1 MIERTFSD
9 ISEGEI
15 PDLEKESFFAGL
27 GYSSRIDWTKL
38 LASKRILII
47 SEAGSGKTH
56 ECQEQCRQL
65 QASGEASFFLE
76 LASLAQGDFKELLS
90 AEEESRF
97 DQWQSS
103 QSELAT
109 IFLDSFDELKLSLG
123 TFENALRKLSKL
135 FRGRLER
142 VRIIVTT
149 RPIPYDQEVMQRFL
163 PVPEDLEMIEP
174 SSEAFAQIALH
185 GEKKKGR
192 GVEATESAPD
202 WRTVALHP
210 FSDQEIIDFARLQG
224 VSNPEELF
232 EDLKSRNAE
241 QFARRPQDL
250 IELSADWKDHKR
262 IRTHR
267 EQVEGNIRVKLKP
280 RTDRCEVTELSIERA
295 IDGASKLALAMM
307 FSRRLTI
314 RHSAESDK
322 GGTEAAFDPALVLP
336 DWNQKE
342 IKALLERPLFG
353 FASYGRVRFH
363 HRSVMEFLASER
375 LRVLRANGMPTKAL
389 KRLIFVETKGK
400 LIVRHSKRPIAG
412 WLALFEPT
420 VFETL
425 RDNEPDVLLDEGDPQ
440 SLTVQ
445 QRVESLRAFTLKHSS
460 GGWRGLRVPIIQIHR
475 FASTELSAEIAN
487 LWWSGIENLEVRELL
502 LQIIEVGKVKE
513 CADIAFQCAS
523 DTQLELGERL
533 GGIDALIA
541 LNDER
546 LEAFVTQIVEE
557 SSDETGAISRAAATR
572 LFPQHMSIPQMLEI
586 LSRLER
592 SDDLIDE
599 LLYYVFNTI
608 SDTVWAP
615 EDLAKLRDG
624 VVSIILEDLCWQK
637 KRPHFD
643 SCSSHLEFVL
653 TAICVKGLKQP
664 DRSDYLT
671 SSTIACLVMSDDHD
685 SQKIRPELFKVLND
699 LPAELIC
706 RLFWEAD
713 SFIQG
718 LGAIVD
724 PWNRFYEATFHWHIN
739 LYRERDFPWIEK
751 CLSDRNRSEEQR
763 AVILEAACRLGPD
776 EELWF
781 DHMEG
786 LKALVSDIPPLV
798 RSIDEKIEKSKQRP
812 DDKWEKTQ
820 AMWKAKNEKKEAKDL
835 ASWVQFWAEI
845 VNNTE
850 KAFSDDNEEN
860 TAWNLWRVMIK
871 TGKPERQSGWN
882 RHFIEVQFGKEVADQ
897 LRLALMRQWRDDTP
911 TLVSERPADKKGT
924 YLMRW
929 TMGVAAIYAESED
942 PEWAEKLSADEV
954 SLAARYATIE
964 LNSLPTWVE
973 SLAKVHPVNVEEIL
987 GKELETEFNSKAGEH
1002 FHSMLLQKI
1011 SQSSDLVNGLFL
1023 PRMRIWLDE
1032 RLAKTPAEVEQTGE
1046 TERLSQVTRFLERH
1060 GDEKIG
1066 SYLCSLAAEQLADA
1080 SVQSPSPIWLPI
1092 LIKYDPPAGLKILE
1106 NRIESVKPSQS
1117 SEAVSLLGSL
1127 FGDRLSRD
1135 GINFVSP
1142 LFTPGLLLRLMRLL
1156 YKHVRVEDDVHR
1168 TNGRAYTPDER
1179 DNAEGAR
1186 NRIVNILLASK
1197 GEDGWAIKLEMASD
1211 PHCAH
1216 FKDRI
1221 VAMAE
1226 ESWAEEVDSESLNDH
1241 QITSLNKSG
1250 EVPPATSEA
1259 MFALL
1264 VDRLEDIDELLLQDV
1279 SPWESWA
1286 GIKTEKVMRRE
1297 ISRELR
1303 TLSGGLYT
1311 VDQESVTADEKE
1323 TDIRLRSTVSSHEA
1337 VIELKLADRRPLQD
1351 LLGTIED
1358 QLVEKYMASE
1368 KSRSGCLLVTLA
1380 KDRKWNNPD
1389 GGRQLEFSEVIE
1401 LLQKKAEEVETAH
1414 HQIFRLYIHSLDLRP
1429 RLRTEARIKK
1439 Y

>member
-1 MIERTFSD
+1 M
-9 ISEGEI
+9 
-15 PDLEKESFFAGL
+15 
-27 GYSSRIDWTKL
+27 
-38 LASKRILII
+38 
-47 SEAGSGKTH
+47 SEAGSGKTY
-56 ECQEQCRQL
+56 ECKEQCRRL
-65 QASGEASFFLE
+65 QGSGEAAFFLE
-76 LASLAQGDFKELLS
+76 LASLAQEDFKELLT
-90 AEEESRF
+90 AEEEARF
-97 DQWQSS
+97 DQWESS

-123 TFENALRKLSKL
+123 KFDHALRKLSKL
-135 FRGRLER
+135 LSGRLER
-142 VRIIVTT
+142 VRIVVTT
-149 RPIPYDQEVMQRFL
+149 RPIPYDQDVMQRLL
-163 PVPEDLEMIEP
+163 PVPEEIEKIES
-174 SSEAFAQIALH
+174 SSETFAQIALH
-185 GEKKKGR
+185 GTKKKAN
-192 GVEATESAPD
+192 GVEVKESAPD

-210 FSDQEIIDFARLQG
+210 FSDQEIIEFSGLQG
-224 VSNPEELF
+224 VSDPEELF

-262 IRTHR
+262 IRTHL
-267 EQVEGNIRVKLKP
+267 EQVEGNIRIKLKP
-280 RTDRCEVTELSIERA
+280 RTDGPEVAELSIEKA
-295 IDGASKLALAMM
+295 IDGASQLALAMM

-314 RHSAESDK
+314 RHSVESDK
-322 GGTEAAFDPALVLP
+322 GGTEAAFDPALILSN
-336 DWNQKE
+336 WSQKE

-412 WLALFEPT
+412 WLALFEPM
-420 VFETL
+420 VFENL
-425 RDNEPDVLLDEGDPQ
+425 RDNEPDVLLNEGDPQ
-440 SLTVQ
+440 SLTIQ

-460 GGWRGLRVPIIQIHR
+460 GGWRGLSVPTIQIHR
-475 FASTELSAEIAN
+475 FASSELSEEIRN
-487 LWWSGIENLEVRELL
+487 LWKDGIENLEIKEFLIQV
-502 LQIIEVGKVKE
+502 IEAGKVKG

-523 DTQLELGERL
+523 DCQLGLGQRL

-546 LEAFVTQIVEE
+546 LEAVVTEIVEK
-557 SSDETGAISRAAATR
+557 SSDETGDISRAATIR
-572 LFPQHMSIPQMLEI
+572 LFPQHMSIPQILKI

-592 SDDLIDE
+592 SNDLIDN

-608 SDTVWAP
+608 SDTVWSP
-615 EDLAKLRDG
+615 EDLAELRDG
-624 VVSIILEDLCWQK
+624 VVSIILEDLSWQK

-643 SCSSHLEFVL
+643 SSSSHLEFVL
-653 TAICVKGLKQP
+653 TAICVKGLKQS

-671 SSTIACLVMSDDHD
+671 SSIIACLVMSDDHD
-685 SQKIRPELFKVLND
+685 SQKIRPELFKILND
-699 LPAELIC
+699 LPAELIS

-724 PWNRFYEATFHWHIN
+724 PWNRFDEATFHWQIN
-739 LYRERDFPWIEK
+739 LNRDRDFPWVKE
-751 CLSDRNRSEEQR
+751 CLSDRSLSEEQR
-763 AVILEAACRLGPD
+763 AVILEAACRLGSDQQTWP
-776 EELWF
+776 

-786 LKALVSDIPPLV
+786 LKELVIDIPALA
-798 RSIDEKIEKSKQRP
+798 RSIDEKIEKSKQIP
-812 DDKWEKTQ
+812 DDKWEKKQ
-820 AMWKAKNEKKEAKDL
+820 AKWKAKNEKKEAKDL
-835 ASWVQFWAEI
+835 ASWVQFWTEI
-845 VNNTE
+845 VNDPE
-850 KAFSDDNEEN
+850 KAFSDNNEGN

-871 TGKPERQSGWN
+871 TGKPERESGWN
-882 RHFIEVQFGKEVADQ
+882 RHFIEGQFGKNVADQ

-942 PEWAEKLSADEV
+942 PEWAEKLSADEA
-954 SLAARYATIE
+954 SLVARYATIE

-973 SLAKVHPVNVEEIL
+973 SLAKVHPVEVEQVL
-987 GKELETEFNSKAGEH
+987 GNELETEFNSKAGDH

-1011 SQSSDLVNGLFL
+1011 GQSSDLVIGLFL

-1032 RLAKTPAEVEQTGE
+1032 RIAQTPAEVEQTGE
-1046 TERLSQVTRFLERH
+1046 TERLSQATRFLERH

-1066 SYLCSLAAEQLADA
+1066 SYLCALAAEQLEDA
-1080 SVQSPSPIWLPI
+1080 PVNFPFPIWLPI
-1092 LIKYDPPAGLKILE
+1092 LMKYDPPAGLKILE
-1106 NRIESVKPSQS
+1106 KRIGSVEPSPR

-1127 FGDRLSRD
+1127 FGDRHSRD
-1135 GINFVSP
+1135 GINLISP
-1142 LFTPGLLLRLMRLL
+1142 LFTPELLLRLMRLF
-1156 YKHVRVEDDVHR
+1156 YKHVRVEDDIDR
-1168 TNGRAYTPDER
+1168 SNGGCYSPDER
-1179 DNAEGAR
+1179 DNAQSAR
-1186 NRIVNILLASK
+1186 SHIVNILLASK
-1197 GEDGWAIKLEMASD
+1197 GEDGWAIKLEMAND
-1211 PHCAH
+1211 PHCAY

-1221 VAMAE
+1221 LAMAE
-1226 ESWAEEVDSESLNDH
+1226 EGWAEDVDSESFNDN
-1241 QITSLNKSG
+1241 QITSLNSSG

-1286 GIKTEKVMRRE
+1286 AIKAEKVMRRE

-1303 TLSGGLYT
+1303 TLSRGLYS

-1337 VIELKLADRRPLQD
+1337 VIELKLADGRHLQN

-1358 QLVEKYMASE
+1358 QLVTKYMASAN
-1368 KSRSGCLLVTLA
+1368 SQSGCLLVTLA

-1389 GGRQLEFSEVIE
+1389 GGTQLEFSEVIE
-1401 LLQKKAEEVETAH
+1401 LLQKKAKEVEAAH
-1414 HQIFRLYIHSLDLRP
+1414 SQIFRLYIHSLDLRP
-1429 RLRTEARIKK
+1429 RLQTEAGI
-1439 Y
+1439 